1 MGILKPLHQL
11 KTFRTS
17 SQNSLKALTRE
28 LTDLKITTTTKRN
41 YITPRSFCSRKE
53 WPEKK
58 PQMLFI
64 LIFKALAVWHNI
76 LVKKARKAL
85 KGLGMG
91 LS

>member
-1 MGILKPLHQL
+1 M
-11 KTFRTS
+11 
-17 SQNSLKALTRE
+17 
-28 LTDLKITTTTKRN
+28 DLKITTTTKRN
-41 YITPRSFCSRKE
+41 YITPRPFCSRKE

-64 LIFKALAVWHNI
+64 LIFKALAF
-76 LVKKARKAL
+76 LVKKARKTL